1 MRFDLWIFGSYSRGD
16 ANGSSD
22 IDILIDVPENLEFT
36 LFDIAEIKERI
47 QNSVKR
53 TVDVVMLSAIRPQ
66 VKKRIE
72 NDLKLIYE
80 AQ

>member
-1 MRFDLWIFGSYSRGD
+1 MRFDLGIFGSYSRGD